1 MFFLAS
7 SPWSCGSPSLVAIYL
22 MPQLGHGAVL
32 TFILTC
38 TTRALHYLLPVL
50 VGTLPIGIP
59 MEKTP
64 GTDPRFFSLLSEFT
78 PVQKTFAT

>member
-7 SPWSCGSPSLVAIYL
+7 SPWSCGSPSLVAIYF
-22 MPQLGHGAVL
+22 MPQLGQGAVL

-38 TTRALHYLLPVL
+38 ATRALHYLLPVL

-59 MEKTP
+59 MEKTLGLTP
-64 GTDPRFFSLLSEFT
+64 GFLAF
-78 PVQKTFAT
+78 